1 MQISSSFNSN
11 YNFVNTQKESK
22 VTFSG
27 LRNISKKVK
36 PEIIKTN
43 NAKLLL
49 PLIAFVSSVGVT
61 CLKNKAVKQNDS
73 INEKDVFIKNNTLD
87 SKTNIE
93 VSPSLEK
100 FKLSRYKYANIN
112 EYIAKHGLIKK
123 ELHTRRM
130 KVYGTTEKL
139 PAPRLVSSSQYKAM
153 CDIQDERGEYSSV
166 KKKLHNGL
174 PLNETERCFVDAT
187 IEAMEPTMSKR
198 TLWRSIHP
206 FDGLEEQIR
215 KGKIVEKSFSSTCT
229 VYSDFYG
236 YWPCEEIE
244 SNGNGIE
251 AVEECMLKINIA
263 ENTPILDCNAAYK
276 PDFGKIQYTRMSGEV
291 ILPPGEFIVKG
302 YDAKLKILEVDFVPK
317 V

>member
-1 MQISSSFNSN
+1 
-11 YNFVNTQKESK
+11 
-22 VTFSG
+22 
-27 LRNISKKVK
+27 
-36 PEIIKTN
+36 
-43 NAKLLL
+43 
-49 PLIAFVSSVGVT
+49 
-61 CLKNKAVKQNDS
+61 
-73 INEKDVFIKNNTLD
+73 
-87 SKTNIE
+87 
-93 VSPSLEK
+93 
-100 FKLSRYKYANIN
+100 
-112 EYIAKHGLIKK
+112 
-123 ELHTRRM
+123 
-130 KVYGTTEKL
+130 
-139 PAPRLVSSSQYKAM
+139 M
-153 CDIQDERGEYSSV
+153 CDIQDERSEYFSV
-166 KKKLHNGL
+166 KKKLRNGL

-291 ILPPGEFIVKG
+291 VLPPGEFIVKG